1 MGDAAIRVV
10 KEKIPVTVGK
20 IIFSYESGMLFI
32 KLPSGRKLAYAKP
45 RMEKNKF
52 GTYSLTYE
60 GIGEQKKWTRIETY
74 GPKLVENIV
83 QGISRDI
90 LAYAMLNL
98 RDKGLDIV
106 MHVHDE
112 VVLEVKKNERT
123 VDEICDIMT
132 MVPPWAE
139 KLPLRAEGYKCDF
152 YKKE

>member
-1 MGDAAIRVV
+1 
-10 KEKIPVTVGK
+10 
-20 IIFSYESGMLFI
+20 
-32 KLPSGRKLAYAKP
+32 
-45 RMEKNKF
+45 
-52 GTYSLTYE
+52 
-60 GIGEQKKWTRIETY
+60 GEHKKWTRIETY

-90 LAYAMLNL
+90 LAYAMLNI
-98 RDKGLDIV
+98 RNEGGDIV

-112 VVLEVKKNERT
+112 VVVEVKKDEKT

-132 MVPPWAE
+132 IVPPWAK